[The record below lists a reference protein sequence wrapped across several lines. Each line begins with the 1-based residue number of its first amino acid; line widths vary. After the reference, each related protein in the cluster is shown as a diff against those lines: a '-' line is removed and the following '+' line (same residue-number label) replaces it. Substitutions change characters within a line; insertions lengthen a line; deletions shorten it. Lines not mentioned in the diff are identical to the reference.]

1 MNGKEE
7 ITLMAEYQTL
17 AHGWCGYLIICF
29 NVLRLEGQNIS
40 FEIALGIIG
49 TKSHFLYKL

>member
-29 NVLRLEGQNIS
+29 NVLRLEGQNI
-40 FEIALGIIG
+40 
-49 TKSHFLYKL
+49 